1 MQISD
6 ISQSIQE
13 LYLDA
18 QAQVN
23 QMRKFQK
30 ALEEVL
36 GDEVQAEL
44 GLSDLLIEWRAILRD
59 RKVQTTEQK
68 VQTTEQKVQQDATTK
83 ATTEQKVQQDATTKA
98 TEQTTKATEQTTK
111 ATEQTTHSI
120 KAQETKESVSQR
132 ESHLRTLTADLTNQL
147 SSLTGWKPLSA
158 LIPDYE
164 TKLAQA
170 EQELKQQGKDPK
182 LAESVVLL
190 SNEKFLIH
198 AVHQYAK
205 DSGKPLSEDD
215 LKTLRSNFDSLRSSA
230 SELKLPAYSP
240 ASLAL
245 RDPQITPETYSKI
258 KAGFEPPSQTVW
270 PNPKTGE
277 YVSQKRFNLWT
288 GEEFPR
294 TIMTNEWRRFRE
306 KAGLRI
312 ESPVPETNWVFEQA
326 EQLHT
331 ARWNLSIKSKFL
343 ESSVKIS
350 SAELREKFPI
360 DRYPNLKFPNLDPN
374 ATPEKAVQSLT
385 EFYKSQGWREL
396 SQANTPEIRMQAQF
410 VDTVLNKYFR
420 NIDSKDRLQKQVK
433 ELASKKPEFILQEK
447 IRSQDSTIDDNLNH
461 LTHIWV
467 HHLGQET
474 YQLLIDWINHKLQT
488 QAIPPI
494 SDTMPL
500 TPEQL
505 TYIRKALLAVAGLD
519 SNNPSVAYPDGKLSP
534 EALVQIQKVYPTNA
548 EKIDRFLANI

>member
-1 MQISD
+1 MQNHVSSTPGLLPSQEKSSEALLKQSPISENLQKQVD
-6 ISQSIQE
+6 SCAKEIQE
-13 LYLDA
+13 KYTNPIE
-18 QAQVN
+18 QAN
-23 QMRKFQK
+23 QLGKFQMELK
-30 ALEEVL
+30 SAMQDEDLAEV
-36 GDEVQAEL
+36 DVE
-44 GLSDLLIEWRAILRD
+44 DLLSRW
-59 RKVQTTEQK
+59 KVVLSVDTAKQTSKTE
-68 VQTTEQKVQQDATTK
+68 
-83 ATTEQKVQQDATTKA
+83 
-98 TEQTTKATEQTTK
+98 EQTVDTAKQDIKTKEQT
-111 ATEQTTHSI
+111 AEAI
-120 KAQETKESVSQR
+120 N
-132 ESHLRTLTADLTNQL
+132 SHLKLSTDLANKL

-164 TKLAQA
+164 TKLKQT
-170 EQELKQQGKDPK
+170 EQDLVLQGKDPK

-190 SNEKFLIH
+190 SNEKFLIQ

-205 DSGKPLSEDD
+205 DSGKSLSEED
-215 LKTLRSNFDSLRSSA
+215 LKTLRSSFDSLRSSA

-245 RDPQITPETYSKI
+245 RDPQITPETYTKI

-312 ESPVPETNWVFEQA
+312 ESPVPEMTWVFEQS

-331 ARWNLSIKSKFL
+331 ARWNLSMQSKQL
-343 ESSVKIS
+343 ESSAKIS
-350 SAELREKFPI
+350 SAELREKFPL
-360 DRYPNLKFPNLDPN
+360 DRYPNLKFPILDPSI
-374 ATPEKAVQSLT
+374 TPEKAVQSLT

-410 VDTVLNKYFR
+410 IDTALNKYFR

-433 ELASKKPEFILQEK
+433 ELESQKPEFILQEK

-474 YQLLIDWINHKLQT
+474 YQLLIDRINHKLQT

-494 SDTMPL
+494 SDTKPL

-519 SNNPSVAYPDGKLSP
+519 SKNLSVAYPDGKLSP
-534 EALVQIQKVYPTNA
+534 EAIVQIQKVYPTNA
-548 EKIDRFLANI
+548 EKIDWFLANI